1 MSVRNNTATGGFTIT
16 KSDTARISKCYV
28 YVGGTGNVRVL
39 TADGSD
45 ITFVGVP
52 AGTTLPISVTQVFS
66 TSTTATSILGLT
78 E

>member
-45 ITFVGVP
+45 LTYVGVP
-52 AGTTLPISVTQVFS
+52 AGTTLPMSVVKVFS
-66 TSTTATSILGLT
+66 TDTTATSMLGQT